1 MRMMCVLRCGVEP
14 STKNEIVRNFL
25 PPPYKKK
32 CVNIMKQ
39 NKNGSYEKIIAIWRK
54 KEKQTKMVIIA
65 PLKI

>member
-1 MRMMCVLRCGVEP
+1 MMCVLCCGVEP

-39 NKNGSYEKIIAIWRK
+39 TKNGSYEKIMQFGGKIK
-54 KEKQTKMVIIA
+54 NKQKW
-65 PLKI
+65 